1 MSKKQGKGE
10 LWMSETYQE
19 AAWKVIREVEKA
31 VVGKE
36 QIIEKIMTAI
46 LAGGHILVEDMPG
59 TGKTTMALAFSR
71 AMGLKEKR
79 VQFTPDVLPSD
90 LTGFTIYKKELEKFV
105 YQPGAA
111 MCNFL
116 LADEINRT

>member
-19 AAWKVIREVEKA
+19 AAWEVIHEVEKA

-71 AMGLKEKR
+71 AMGLK
-79 VQFTPDVLPSD
+79 
-90 LTGFTIYKKELEKFV
+90 
-105 YQPGAA
+105 
-111 MCNFL
+111 
-116 LADEINRT
+116 